1 MQRKGNWYKCL
12 GIFVLMSF
20 MACQQGNTKK
30 QKTESEKE
38 WHAKKLEY
46 AQSFELSDA
55 GDYKLLKIYRKRKKD
70 DAYEAFAL
78 VPEGGKAPEAD
89 IQSIPVP
96 CKKIICLSSTQLTY
110 FFALDDIDNIVA
122 TNSSRHLF
130 HEGISKRIA
139 EGKVKRVG
147 KEGHFN
153 TELIAG
159 INPDVIFVSPYKSG
173 GYDAL
178 KNLGIPLVPMAAYDE
193 KTPLG
198 RAEWVKMIAP
208 FIGKEKQ
215 ADSLFENISIRY
227 DSLKCLAA
235 EVEERPTVFSG
246 KMRSGTWYVPGG
258 NSFYAHYFRDA
269 GAKYIVDDNKQGAY
283 PLDFESVYLNSADC
297 DFWRILVP
305 EPIGFDRKALIK
317 QDGRYAD
324 FKAYQQGNV
333 LMCNIREKPY
343 YEQNAMKPDVILADY
358 IHLFHKELLP
368 NYKPEFYEM
377 LK

>member
-1 MQRKGNWYKCL
+1 MQGKGNWYKCL
-12 GIFVLMSF
+12 GVLVLMSF
-20 MACQQGNTKK
+20 IACQQTNTKK
-30 QKTESEKE
+30 QKNGQEREL
-38 WHAKKLEY
+38 HAKKLEH

-55 GDYKLLKIYRKRKKD
+55 GDYQLLKVYRKRKKN

-78 VPEGGKAPEAD
+78 VPEGGTAPESD

-110 FFALDDIDNIVA
+110 FFALEDIDDIVA
-122 TNSSRHLF
+122 INSSRHLF
-130 HEGISKRIA
+130 NKGMNARLK

-208 FIGKEKQ
+208 FIGKEKE
-215 ADSLFENISIRY
+215 ADSLFNNLSQRY
-227 DSLKCLAA
+227 NSLQELASK
-235 EVEERPTVFSG
+235 VEKRPTVFSG

-258 NSFYAHYFRDA
+258 KSFYANYFRDA
-269 GAKYIVDDNKQGAY
+269 GAQYIIENEKQGAY
-283 PLDFESVYLNSADC
+283 PLDFETVYTKAAQC
-297 DFWRILVP
+297 DYWRILVP
-305 EPIGFDRKALIK
+305 EPIGFDRKALIS
-317 QDGRYAD
+317 QDPRYGD
-324 FKAYQQGNV
+324 FKAYQEGNV
-333 LMCNIREKPY
+333 IMCNIREKPF

-358 IHLFHKELLP
+358 IHFFHPELLP
-368 NYKPEFYEM
+368 KHRPEFYEL

>member
-1 MQRKGNWYKCL
+1 MNRILKQNKAL
-12 GIFVLMSF
+12 LSLLLVSL
-20 MACQQGNTKK
+20 MACQPSKPKVNNGQDM
-30 QKTESEKE
+30 EV
-38 WHAKKLEY
+38 KKLTH

-55 GDYKLLKIYRKRKKD
+55 GDYQLLKVFRKRKM
-70 DAYEAFAL
+70 DASFEAFAL
-78 VPEGGKAPEAD
+78 VPEGGKAPEGD
-89 IQSIPVP
+89 LQSIPVP

-110 FFALDDIDNIVA
+110 FFALDDIDDIVGI
-122 TNSSRHLF
+122 NSSRHLF
-130 HEGISKRIA
+130 NKRMNA
-139 EGKVKRVG
+139 RLKAGQVKRVG

-208 FIGKEKQ
+208 FIGKEKE
-215 ADSLFENISIRY
+215 ADSLFQNLSLRY
-227 DSLKCLAA
+227 DSLKQLAA
-235 EVEERPTVFSG
+235 GVEHRPTVFSG

-258 NSFYAHYFRDA
+258 KSFYANYFRDA
-269 GAKYIVDDNKQGAY
+269 GAKYIIDDDKQGAY
-283 PLDFESVYLNSADC
+283 PLGFESVYTKAANC

-305 EPIGFDRKALIK
+305 EPIGFDRKALID
-317 QDGRYAD
+317 QDDRYAD
-324 FKAYQQGNV
+324 FKAYKDKHI

-343 YEQNAMKPDVILADY
+343 YEQNAMKPDLILADY
-358 IHLFHKELLP
+358 IHFFHPDLLP
-368 NYKPEFYEM
+368 NYQTHFYDI